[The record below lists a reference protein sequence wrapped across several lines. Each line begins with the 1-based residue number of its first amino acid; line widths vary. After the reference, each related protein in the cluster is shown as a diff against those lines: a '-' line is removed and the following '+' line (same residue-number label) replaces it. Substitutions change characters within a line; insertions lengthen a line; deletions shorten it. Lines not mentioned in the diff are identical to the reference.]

1 MMMGGGQV
9 PNPKKLDRE
18 DRVQSI
24 THCGDSYQ
32 VSTADGKVRDFLER
46 NLRVKTDVSDEGPQK
61 GALYLCANKSAGG
74 SCADLQGPIPAPR
87 DDVNAAKSADMSERS
102 EV

>member
-24 THCGDSYQ
+24 THCGDSYK

-46 NLRVKTDVSDEGPQK
+46 NLRVKTDVSDEGPQR
-61 GALYLCANKSAGG
+61 GAASLCEQKRRWQLRGPARPNPSASGR
-74 SCADLQGPIPAPR
+74 C
-87 DDVNAAKSADMSERS
+87 ERGKVGRH
-102 EV
+102 E